1 MWGRK
6 LSGLHDVIPQKVATS
21 ESADYQIV
29 DFREVDQLV
38 RTDEKTTTY
47 VYEQTQQSILD
58 LIERKNYVAGDRIP
72 SERDL
77 AEKCGVHRATVRRAI
92 ENLIELGIL
101 EKKGTSGTYIPAPV
115 VRRPISR
122 SALSHSIS
130 EIVRE
135 CGGEPGGKLLFF
147 EENLAGQRISDR
159 LGVEVGEP
167 LFVIKRLRTVTD
179 LPFCL
184 ETTWIPCALVPGLV
198 ADDVLGNT
206 SFYSL
211 LLDRYGIEIGTSE
224 ATIHSATIGSKD
236 AGLLNMKVG
245 EAALVVNSV
254 TSEKSGKPVE
264 YLTSLNHPK
273 RVMFTVQ

>member
-1 MWGRK
+1 MSDFG
-6 LSGLHDVIPQKVATS
+6 VIGPQKVA
-21 ESADYQIV
+21 EMGCADYHLV
-29 DFREVDQLV
+29 DFREVDLLV
-38 RTDEKTTTY
+38 RTDENSTPF

-72 SERDL
+72 SEREL
-77 AEKCGVHRATVRRAI
+77 AERCGVHRATVRRALD
-92 ENLIELGIL
+92 NLIELGIL
-101 EKKGTSGTYIPAPV
+101 EKKGTSGTFIPAPV

-122 SALSHSIS
+122 SELSHSIS
-130 EIVRE
+130 EIVHE
-135 CGGEPGGKLLFF
+135 CGGVPGGKLLFF
-147 EENLAGQRISDR
+147 EENLAGLR
-159 LGVEVGEP
+159 LSEKLEVEVGEP
-167 LFVIKRLRTVTD
+167 LFAIKRLRTVTD

-184 ETTWIPCALVPGLV
+184 ETTWIPTRLVPGLA

-211 LLDRYGIEIGTSE
+211 LHERYGIEIGTSE

-236 AGLLNMKVG
+236 AGLLNMRTG

-254 TSEKSGKPVE
+254 TSEKSGKPIE

-273 RVMFTVQ
+273 RVMFTVK

>member
-1 MWGRK
+1 MNDLCISER
-6 LSGLHDVIPQKVATS
+6 QKVAS
-21 ESADYQIV
+21 LGVGDYQVV
-29 DFREVDQLV
+29 DFREVNQLL
-38 RTDEKTTTY
+38 RNDENTTSF

-77 AEKCGVHRATVRRAI
+77 AERCGVHRATVRRAI

-101 EKKGTSGTYIPAPV
+101 EKKGTSGTFIPAPV
-115 VRRPISR
+115 VRRPVSR
-122 SALSHSIS
+122 TALSHSIS
-130 EIVRE
+130 EIVRQ

-167 LFVIKRLRTVTD
+167 MFVIKRLRTVTD

-184 ETTWIPCALVPGLV
+184 ETTWIPCQLVEGLV

-211 LLDRYGIEIGTSE
+211 LKDRYGIEIGTSE
-224 ATIHSATIGSKD
+224 ATIHSATIGSRD
-236 AGLLNMKVG
+236 ASHLNLRSG

-254 TSEKSGKPVE
+254 TSDRSGRPIE

-273 RVMFTVQ
+273 RVMFTIE

>member
-1 MWGRK
+1 MPVEVDH
-6 LSGLHDVIPQKVATS
+6 LTQKVAALRC
-21 ESADYQIV
+21 ADYQIV
-29 DFREVDQLV
+29 GSEEVNRLM
-38 RTDEKTTTY
+38 RSDEKPTTY

-77 AEKCGVHRATVRRAI
+77 AERCGVNRATVRRAV

-101 EKKGTSGTYIPAPV
+101 EKKGTSGTFVPAPV

-147 EENLAGQRISDR
+147 EENLAGQRLSEKLKVD
-159 LGVEVGEP
+159 VGEP

-184 ETTWIPCALVPGLV
+184 ETTWIPCNLVPGLV

-236 AGLLNMKVG
+236 AGLLTMKTG

-254 TSEKSGKPVE
+254 TSDKGDSPVE

-273 RVMFTVQ
+273 RVMFTVN

>member
-1 MWGRK
+1 MSYLRV
-6 LSGLHDVIPQKVATS
+6 SGGHKVAS
-21 ESADYQIV
+21 IGLEGYQVV
-29 DFREVDQLV
+29 DFREVDQLL
-38 RTDEKTTTY
+38 RKDENTTNF

-77 AEKCGVHRATVRRAI
+77 AERCGVHRATVRRAI

-101 EKKGTSGTYIPAPV
+101 EKRGTSGTFIPAPV

-122 SALSHSIS
+122 TALSHSIS
-130 EIVRE
+130 EIVRQ

-167 LFVIKRLRTVTD
+167 MFVIKRLRTVTE
-179 LPFCL
+179 LPFCV
-184 ETTWIPCALVPGLV
+184 ETTWIPCQLVKGLV

-211 LLDRYGIEIGTSE
+211 LNDRYGIEIGTSE

-236 AGLLNMKVG
+236 AGLLNMRSG

-254 TSEKSGKPVE
+254 TSDKSGNPIE

>member
-1 MWGRK
+1 MGEK
-6 LSGLHDVIPQKVATS
+6 TVSEHQKVAS
-21 ESADYQIV
+21 LALKDYQVV
-29 DFREVDQLV
+29 DFREVDLLL
-38 RTDEKTTTY
+38 RNDENTTSF

-77 AEKCGVHRATVRRAI
+77 AERCGVHRATVRRAI

-101 EKKGTSGTYIPAPV
+101 EKRGTSGTYIPAPV

-122 SALSHSIS
+122 TALSHSIS
-130 EIVRE
+130 EIVRDA
-135 CGGEPGGKLLFF
+135 GGEPGGKLLFF
-147 EENLAGQRISDR
+147 EENLAGQRISER

-167 LFVIKRLRTVTD
+167 MFVIKRLRTVTD

-184 ETTWIPCALVPGLV
+184 ETTWIPCKLVEGLV

-211 LLDRYGIEIGTSE
+211 LKERYDIDTGTSE
-224 ATIHSATIGSKD
+224 ATIHSATIGSRD
-236 AGLLNMKVG
+236 AGLLNMRTG

-254 TSEKSGKPVE
+254 TFDKAGNPIE

-273 RVMFTVQ
+273 RVMFTVK

>member
-1 MWGRK
+1 MD
-6 LSGLHDVIPQKVATS
+6 L
-21 ESADYQIV
+21 
-29 DFREVDQLV
+29 LV
-38 RTDEKTTTY
+38 RIDENSGSF

-77 AEKCGVHRATVRRAI
+77 AERCGVHRATVRRAL

-101 EKKGTSGTYIPAPV
+101 EKRGTSGTYIPAPV

-122 SALSHSIS
+122 TALSHSIS

-147 EENLAGQRISDR
+147 EENLASPRLSER

-167 LFVIKRLRTVTD
+167 LFAIKRLRTVTD

-184 ETTWIPCALVPGLV
+184 ETTWIPCRLVPDLI

-211 LLDRYGIEIGTSE
+211 LNDRYGIEIGTSE

-236 AGLLNMKVG
+236 AGLLNMRTG

-254 TSEKSGKPVE
+254 TSDKSGRKVE
-264 YLTSLNHPK
+264 YLSSLNHPK
-273 RVMFTVQ
+273 RVMFTVN